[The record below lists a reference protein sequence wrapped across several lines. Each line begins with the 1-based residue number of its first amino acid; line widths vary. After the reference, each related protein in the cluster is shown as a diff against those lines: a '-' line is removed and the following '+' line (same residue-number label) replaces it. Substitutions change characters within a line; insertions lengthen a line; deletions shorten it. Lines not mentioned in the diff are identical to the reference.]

1 MAVDSSNRFP
11 EIKTHVKQV
20 ASYISFLFNTFYF
33 NTWISSFDRWLILL
47 TFTICTRR
55 ACRVD
60 LYFQIGPRHKLT
72 SETVKGHS
80 PHMAQH
86 GWIYHCRAA
95 RCMRQA
101 RAALHSTPY
110 NTWGTC
116 GVVYHVHVL
125 HAAAWPAWLT
135 LALHKGMVC
144 LIGASVNHTAQC
156 RTVSPVWLWF
166 DWQVVSTSSLLYK
179 VSQTSRTRIAPHWLL
194 IALHNDRNSHKRGR
208 QRAVPAYK
216 THPQLLIFAAVKKS
230 APYTW
235 VFTVITLVHWPT
247 CTYKGTTMF
256 CFYL

>member
-101 RAALHSTPY
+101 RA
-110 NTWGTC
+110 
-116 GVVYHVHVL
+116 
-125 HAAAWPAWLT
+125 
-135 LALHKGMVC
+135 
-144 LIGASVNHTAQC
+144 
-156 RTVSPVWLWF
+156 
-166 DWQVVSTSSLLYK
+166 
-179 VSQTSRTRIAPHWLL
+179 
-194 IALHNDRNSHKRGR
+194 
-208 QRAVPAYK
+208 VPAYK

-230 APYTW
+230 APYTR
-235 VFTVITLVHWPT
+235 VFTVVKKKTPCTNTLFPMDKKGIKEPVHSSDGGHYAKACPESR
-247 CTYKGTTMF
+247 GIVTMF
-256 CFYL
+256 VWRTQSVMFMCI

>member
-101 RAALHSTPY
+101 RA
-110 NTWGTC
+110 
-116 GVVYHVHVL
+116 
-125 HAAAWPAWLT
+125 
-135 LALHKGMVC
+135 
-144 LIGASVNHTAQC
+144 
-156 RTVSPVWLWF
+156 
-166 DWQVVSTSSLLYK
+166 
-179 VSQTSRTRIAPHWLL
+179 
-194 IALHNDRNSHKRGR
+194 
-208 QRAVPAYK
+208 VPAYK

-230 APYTW
+230 APYTR
-235 VFTVITLVHWPT
+235 VFTVSHWHSGFRW
-247 CTYKGTTMF
+247 CYKGQREVCQKDWKCTF
-256 CFYL
+256 SLSNHVRCRRHIAHFFKV

>member
-101 RAALHSTPY
+101 RA
-110 NTWGTC
+110 
-116 GVVYHVHVL
+116 
-125 HAAAWPAWLT
+125 
-135 LALHKGMVC
+135 
-144 LIGASVNHTAQC
+144 
-156 RTVSPVWLWF
+156 
-166 DWQVVSTSSLLYK
+166 
-179 VSQTSRTRIAPHWLL
+179 
-194 IALHNDRNSHKRGR
+194 
-208 QRAVPAYK
+208 VPAYK

-230 APYTW
+230 APYTR
-235 VFTVITLVHWPT
+235 VFTVYIILAW
-247 CTYKGTTMF
+247 
-256 CFYL
+256 YLAFMLIVSGSACMANFMKIERSTAEFHPPL

>member
-101 RAALHSTPY
+101 RA
-110 NTWGTC
+110 
-116 GVVYHVHVL
+116 
-125 HAAAWPAWLT
+125 
-135 LALHKGMVC
+135 
-144 LIGASVNHTAQC
+144 
-156 RTVSPVWLWF
+156 
-166 DWQVVSTSSLLYK
+166 
-179 VSQTSRTRIAPHWLL
+179 
-194 IALHNDRNSHKRGR
+194 
-208 QRAVPAYK
+208 VPAYK

-230 APYTW
+230 APYTR
-235 VFTVITLVHWPT
+235 VFTVQKGVWVNPNHPQPANLQHQVLLESARLSTAPT
-247 CTYKGTTMF
+247 ARGVGICQDEESP
-256 CFYL
+256 

>member
-101 RAALHSTPY
+101 RA
-110 NTWGTC
+110 
-116 GVVYHVHVL
+116 
-125 HAAAWPAWLT
+125 
-135 LALHKGMVC
+135 
-144 LIGASVNHTAQC
+144 
-156 RTVSPVWLWF
+156 
-166 DWQVVSTSSLLYK
+166 
-179 VSQTSRTRIAPHWLL
+179 
-194 IALHNDRNSHKRGR
+194 
-208 QRAVPAYK
+208 VPAYK

-230 APYTW
+230 APYTR
-235 VFTVITLVHWPT
+235 VFTVCPAAFSRGDGCCPGTAATLLFSRHPT
-247 CTYKGTTMF
+247 AAGPILSSPHSPAIGVKALLIEEQSVSQLSG
-256 CFYL
+256 

>member
-1 MAVDSSNRFP
+1 MDVLMLPPLMAVDSSNRFP

-101 RAALHSTPY
+101 RA
-110 NTWGTC
+110 
-116 GVVYHVHVL
+116 
-125 HAAAWPAWLT
+125 
-135 LALHKGMVC
+135 
-144 LIGASVNHTAQC
+144 
-156 RTVSPVWLWF
+156 
-166 DWQVVSTSSLLYK
+166 
-179 VSQTSRTRIAPHWLL
+179 
-194 IALHNDRNSHKRGR
+194 
-208 QRAVPAYK
+208 VPAYK

-230 APYTW
+230 APYTR
-235 VFTVITLVHWPT
+235 VFTVNPFQHIKLELTISIVDTFILPNMHLW
-247 CTYKGTTMF
+247 CDF
-256 CFYL
+256 L

>member
-1 MAVDSSNRFP
+1 MDVLMLPPLMAVDSSNRFP

-101 RAALHSTPY
+101 RA
-110 NTWGTC
+110 
-116 GVVYHVHVL
+116 
-125 HAAAWPAWLT
+125 
-135 LALHKGMVC
+135 
-144 LIGASVNHTAQC
+144 
-156 RTVSPVWLWF
+156 
-166 DWQVVSTSSLLYK
+166 
-179 VSQTSRTRIAPHWLL
+179 
-194 IALHNDRNSHKRGR
+194 
-208 QRAVPAYK
+208 VPAYK
-216 THPQLLIFAAVKKS
+216 THPQLLIFAAVKKVRLIRGYLRYVWS
-230 APYTW
+230 LQGQSQ
-235 VFTVITLVHWPT
+235 TLAVPSEEGCTT
-247 CTYKGTTMF
+247 C
-256 CFYL
+256 L